1 MATKLLDGIKFL
13 LRLISCISIC
23 LLTIIVFIQ
32 VINRNFFDHS
42 FTWVEEVASMAMV
55 FITYMGAAMATINN
69 SNTRIDFFIRKLP
82 KPIYNVFE
90 VLDDGIC
97 IAFLVLVT
105 AWSYKLML
113 SNWSMVTPALRLP
126 QGINYFAIL
135 LGCILM
141 IIFYLI
147 QVWLHLCR
155 MMGKDTAK
163 AEEVL
168 NR

>member
-23 LLTIIVFIQ
+23 LLTIIVFMQ

-42 FTWVEEVASMAMV
+42 FTWVEEVVSMAMV
-55 FITYMGAAMATINN
+55 FVTYMGAAMATINN

-82 KPIYNVFE
+82 RPVHNVFE

-97 IAFLVLVT
+97 IVFLVVIT
-105 AWSYKLML
+105 AMSYKLML

-126 QGINYFAIL
+126 QGINYFAIM

-147 QVWLHLCR
+147 QMWLHICKV
-155 MMGKDTAK
+155 MGKDTTK